1 MTEYEMYLENYRE
14 SHRVNMWNDEV
25 VRDMMQEFNISYKE
39 AYEARK
45 NWYYKFERDRLPF

>member
-1 MTEYEMYLENYRE
+1 MTEYEMYLENYRA

-25 VRDMMQEFNISYKE
+25 VKDMMQEFNISYNE
-39 AYEARK
+39 AFAARK

>member
-1 MTEYEMYLENYRE
+1 MTEYEMYLEKYRA

-25 VRDMMQEFNISYKE
+25 VRDMMQEFNISYSE
-39 AYEARK
+39 AFEARK